1 MQELSQR
8 ELKKGSMQGTFTK
21 EHAETLV
28 ASEFCLETAGVY
40 TLGDTH
46 DQQTYAYSKPK
57 DGSTPNRATV
67 YNSYIASA
75 PKPSSPNVLEVNR
88 GSA

>member
-1 MQELSQR
+1 
-8 ELKKGSMQGTFTK
+8 MQGTFTK
-21 EHAETLV
+21 EQQAETLV

-46 DQQTYAYSKPK
+46 DQPIYAYSKPK
-57 DGSTPNRATV
+57 EGLTPNRATV
-67 YNSYIASA
+67 YNSYVGSA